1 MPDPDSFLYS
11 LFASESPTNFMKF
24 QDEKVDQMLLTARGV
39 VDPVERA
46 KMYQNIEATIMESA
60 PLIPLFYMSV
70 DRVYQPYV
78 KSVKVSALGA
88 HTMPLNKIWI
98 DKSKSPQND

>member
-1 MPDPDSFLYS
+1 MPDPDNFLYS

-24 QDEKVDQMLLTARGV
+24 QDKNVDQLLLGARGII
-39 VDPVERA
+39 DPVERA
-46 KMYQNIEATIMESA
+46 KMYHKIEALVMESA

-78 KSVKVSALGA
+78 KSVNVSALGA
-88 HTMPLNKIWI
+88 HTMTLNRIWL
-98 DKSKSPQND
+98 DKSLRNN